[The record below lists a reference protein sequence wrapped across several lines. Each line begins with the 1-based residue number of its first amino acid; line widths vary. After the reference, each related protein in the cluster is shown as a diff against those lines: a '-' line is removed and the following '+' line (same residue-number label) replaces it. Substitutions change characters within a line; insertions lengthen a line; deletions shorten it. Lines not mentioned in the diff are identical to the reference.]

1 MRVTKR
7 SGRVEDVKFDN
18 VTNRIS
24 KLTEGLSNSVD
35 VTKVAQQVFSSIY
48 DGINT
53 HEIDT
58 LSAEICIGMIT
69 SDPDYEILATRIT
82 ASNIQKRAANNFHIA
97 MRKLHKAGIVT
108 HEVLEVSSKVKDD
121 IKPER
126 DYDFGYFGL
135 KTLEKGYLQKIDGEI
150 IETPQYMY
158 MRVAIGIHGHDTERV
173 LETYD
178 ALSKGLFI
186 HATPTLFNAGTPR
199 PQMSSCFVAGTAV
212 FTTNRGPV
220 PIEEV
225 CIGDNVVTHT
235 GSIKPVLQTHKN
247 LLGDRTLF
255 DVKIYKTPGFQVTG
269 NHRFWSITKEQ
280 LHWKDEPQWNSI
292 EHLRVGD
299 WISIPKTKLNTVYE
313 ILDMYELLKDE
324 NGTEHWTYSFEFDG
338 TKMRR
343 LTHFTSEYRPN
354 GITLKGEWFERY
366 IKVDED
372 FAWFIGSWYGDGCIT
387 YQRSSA
393 KSKRTPTHR
402 GISFAQ
408 NPNNTTFIEKIEKI
422 GCKYLGVHACI
433 SKSKKRNC
441 LSISF
446 NNSAIGNAFNI
457 LFGRWSSGKFLW
469 PNMYSWNRN
478 MVSAFIGGLVS
489 TDGCCTLRGNVTVQ
503 LTNQPLI
510 KSIFHLSRSVGLDT
524 SLTVGSKPYKDRKQY
539 IGRIQ
544 FPWIP
549 EIMKWVYKHY
559 DDNRLYKSERAN
571 TTLEIDGK
579 IFLRINAKTRV
590 KDNLPEFV
598 YTLGVKDDHSYTVQG
613 VIAENCFL
621 IANKEDSIDGIYDTV
636 KECARISKWAGG
648 IGLHIHDVRANKSH
662 IRGTNGTSDGII
674 PMLRVYNST
683 ARYVNQAGRRKGSI
697 AVYLEPWHA
706 DILDFLEIR
715 LNQGDEEARC
725 RDLFSAMWI
734 PDLFMKRVES
744 GGNWSLFCPDQA
756 KGLSDVYGKEFE
768 DLYEKYEAE
777 GLARKVVPASEVWK
791 AIIKSQSE
799 TGTPYMLYKDACN
812 EKSNHKH
819 VGTIK
824 SSNLCVAPE
833 TKILTSKGQQI
844 ISELVDQDV
853 EVWNGDEFSNVTIR
867 QTGKNQ
873 KLLTVKTSKGLELRC
888 TPYHKFWIVGHNE
901 PIEAQN
907 LEKGMKI
914 IKHSL
919 PVINHN
925 TENMK
930 YAYTHGL
937 FCADGTTSSHGNPKR
952 CLFKAKNNGFC
963 MRHQKNLKDYE
974 EDDDGTCQANSYSE
988 QKFLDLYHVKKK
1000 LMKFIDYDY
1009 ASNNDACNKIRLR
1022 LPKDIDEKYTVPT
1035 ECSLESK
1042 LEWFAGLID
1051 GDGCVTKHQGGR
1063 GISIQ
1068 IGSIHYNFLNDV
1080 LLMLQTIGV
1089 NSRINLSRNESIKE
1103 LPGGSYTCKKLWRL
1117 LIPSG
1122 GVELLKTLG
1131 LNTRRVNINTENLPN
1146 RQALHFDKIVSVE
1159 DLGETSDTFCFN
1171 EPLKHRGIFNGIL
1184 TGNCTE
1190 ILEYTDK
1197 DETAVCNLASI
1208 ALPKYVDVEKKEFN
1222 HEELHRVT
1230 KMVTRNLNKV
1240 IDKNFYPTEN
1250 GERSNMRHRPI
1261 GIGVQ
1266 GLADVFI
1273 MLRMSFGSEESRKLN
1288 RDIFETIY
1296 HASLE
1301 SSCELAEMYGTY
1313 ETFKGSPFS
1322 QGILQFDMWDRDPKF
1337 SGRYDWNAMR
1347 ELVKKGTRNSLLLA
1361 PMPTA
1366 STSQILGNNECF
1378 EPYTTNIYLR
1388 RTLAGEFVVVNKH
1401 LVNDLKER
1409 GLWSKE
1415 MKDLMVKANGSVQNI
1430 IDIPD
1435 DLKELY
1441 KTVWEMSQKT
1451 IIDMAADRGVYIDQS
1466 QSMNLFVESPTL
1478 SKLSSMHMYAW
1489 KTGLKTGM
1497 YYLRSKAKARPIQ
1510 FSLEAECAMCSA

>member
-24 KLTEGLSNSVD
+24 KLNYDLSECVD
-35 VTKVAQQVFSSIY
+35 VTKIAQQVFSSIY
-48 DGINT
+48 DGIKT
-53 HEIDT
+53 PEIDT

-108 HEVLEVSSKVKDD
+108 HEVLEVSSKVKDE

-126 DYDFGYFGL
+126 DFEFGYFGL
-135 KTLEKGYLQKIDGEI
+135 KTLEKGYLQKIDGEV
-150 IETPQYMY
+150 IETPQYLY
-158 MRVAIGIHGHDTERV
+158 MRVAIGIHGHDIDHV

-199 PQMSSCFVAGTAV
+199 PQMSSCF
-212 FTTNRGPV
+212 
-220 PIEEV
+220 
-225 CIGDNVVTHT
+225 
-235 GSIKPVLQTHKN
+235 
-247 LLGDRTLF
+247 
-255 DVKIYKTPGFQVTG
+255 
-269 NHRFWSITKEQ
+269 
-280 LHWKDEPQWNSI
+280 
-292 EHLRVGD
+292 
-299 WISIPKTKLNTVYE
+299 
-313 ILDMYELLKDE
+313 
-324 NGTEHWTYSFEFDG
+324 
-338 TKMRR
+338 
-343 LTHFTSEYRPN
+343 
-354 GITLKGEWFERY
+354 
-366 IKVDED
+366 
-372 FAWFIGSWYGDGCIT
+372 
-387 YQRSSA
+387 
-393 KSKRTPTHR
+393 
-402 GISFAQ
+402 
-408 NPNNTTFIEKIEKI
+408 
-422 GCKYLGVHACI
+422 
-433 SKSKKRNC
+433 
-441 LSISF
+441 
-446 NNSAIGNAFNI
+446 
-457 LFGRWSSGKFLW
+457 
-469 PNMYSWNRN
+469 
-478 MVSAFIGGLVS
+478 
-489 TDGCCTLRGNVTVQ
+489 
-503 LTNQPLI
+503 
-510 KSIFHLSRSVGLDT
+510 
-524 SLTVGSKPYKDRKQY
+524 
-539 IGRIQ
+539 
-544 FPWIP
+544 
-549 EIMKWVYKHY
+549 
-559 DDNRLYKSERAN
+559 
-571 TTLEIDGK
+571 
-579 IFLRINAKTRV
+579 
-590 KDNLPEFV
+590 
-598 YTLGVKDDHSYTVQG
+598 
-613 VIAENCFL
+613 L

-648 IGLHIHDVRANKSH
+648 IGLHVHDVRANKSH

-744 GGNWSLFCPDQA
+744 DGNWSLFCPDQA

-768 DLYEKYEAE
+768 ELYEKYESE
-777 GLARKVVPASEVWK
+777 GIATKVVPASEIWK

-824 SSNLCVAPE
+824 SSNLC
-833 TKILTSKGQQI
+833 
-844 ISELVDQDV
+844 
-853 EVWNGDEFSNVTIR
+853 
-867 QTGKNQ
+867 
-873 KLLTVKTSKGLELRC
+873 
-888 TPYHKFWIVGHNE
+888 
-901 PIEAQN
+901 
-907 LEKGMKI
+907 
-914 IKHSL
+914 
-919 PVINHN
+919 
-925 TENMK
+925 
-930 YAYTHGL
+930 
-937 FCADGTTSSHGNPKR
+937 
-952 CLFKAKNNGFC
+952 
-963 MRHQKNLKDYE
+963 
-974 EDDDGTCQANSYSE
+974 
-988 QKFLDLYHVKKK
+988 
-1000 LMKFIDYDY
+1000 
-1009 ASNNDACNKIRLR
+1009 
-1022 LPKDIDEKYTVPT
+1022 
-1035 ECSLESK
+1035 
-1042 LEWFAGLID
+1042 
-1051 GDGCVTKHQGGR
+1051 
-1063 GISIQ
+1063 
-1068 IGSIHYNFLNDV
+1068 
-1080 LLMLQTIGV
+1080 
-1089 NSRINLSRNESIKE
+1089 
-1103 LPGGSYTCKKLWRL
+1103 
-1117 LIPSG
+1117 
-1122 GVELLKTLG
+1122 
-1131 LNTRRVNINTENLPN
+1131 
-1146 RQALHFDKIVSVE
+1146 
-1159 DLGETSDTFCFN
+1159 
-1171 EPLKHRGIFNGIL
+1171 
-1184 TGNCTE
+1184 TE
-1190 ILEYTDK
+1190 ILEFTDK
-1197 DETAVCNLASI
+1197 EETAVCNLASI

-1250 GERSNMRHRPI
+1250 GKRSNMRHRPI

-1273 MLRMSFGSEESRKLN
+1273 MLRMTFGSEESRKLN
-1288 RDIFETIY
+1288 IDIFETIY

-1301 SSCELAEMYGTY
+1301 SSCELAEMYGPY

-1322 QGILQFDMWDRDPKF
+1322 KGILQFDMWDRDPKF

-1347 ELVKKGTRNSLLLA
+1347 KLVKKGTMNSLLLA

-1466 QSMNLFVESPTL
+1466 QSMNLFVESPTI

-1497 YYLRSKAKARPIQ
+1497 YYLRSKAKSRPIQ
-1510 FSLEAECAMCSA
+1510 FSLEAECSMCSA

>member
-24 KLTEGLSNSVD
+24 KLTEGLSETVD
-35 VTKVAQQVFSSIY
+35 VTKIAQQVFSSIY
-48 DGINT
+48 DGIKT
-53 HEIDT
+53 PEIDT

-126 DYDFGYFGL
+126 DFEFGYFGL

-158 MRVAIGIHGHDTERV
+158 MRVAIGIHGHDIDHV
-173 LETYD
+173 LETYE

-199 PQMSSCFVAGTAV
+199 PQMSS
-212 FTTNRGPV
+212 
-220 PIEEV
+220 
-225 CIGDNVVTHT
+225 
-235 GSIKPVLQTHKN
+235 
-247 LLGDRTLF
+247 
-255 DVKIYKTPGFQVTG
+255 
-269 NHRFWSITKEQ
+269 
-280 LHWKDEPQWNSI
+280 
-292 EHLRVGD
+292 
-299 WISIPKTKLNTVYE
+299 
-313 ILDMYELLKDE
+313 
-324 NGTEHWTYSFEFDG
+324 
-338 TKMRR
+338 
-343 LTHFTSEYRPN
+343 
-354 GITLKGEWFERY
+354 
-366 IKVDED
+366 
-372 FAWFIGSWYGDGCIT
+372 
-387 YQRSSA
+387 
-393 KSKRTPTHR
+393 
-402 GISFAQ
+402 
-408 NPNNTTFIEKIEKI
+408 
-422 GCKYLGVHACI
+422 
-433 SKSKKRNC
+433 
-441 LSISF
+441 
-446 NNSAIGNAFNI
+446 
-457 LFGRWSSGKFLW
+457 
-469 PNMYSWNRN
+469 
-478 MVSAFIGGLVS
+478 
-489 TDGCCTLRGNVTVQ
+489 
-503 LTNQPLI
+503 
-510 KSIFHLSRSVGLDT
+510 
-524 SLTVGSKPYKDRKQY
+524 
-539 IGRIQ
+539 
-544 FPWIP
+544 
-549 EIMKWVYKHY
+549 
-559 DDNRLYKSERAN
+559 
-571 TTLEIDGK
+571 
-579 IFLRINAKTRV
+579 
-590 KDNLPEFV
+590 
-598 YTLGVKDDHSYTVQG
+598 
-613 VIAENCFL
+613 CFL

-648 IGLHIHDVRANKSH
+648 IGLHVHDVRANKSH

-674 PMLRVYNST
+674 PMLRVYNTT

-744 GGNWSLFCPDQA
+744 DGNWSLFCPDVA
-756 KGLSDVYGKEFE
+756 RGLSDVYGKEFE
-768 DLYEKYEAE
+768 ELYEKYEAD
-777 GLARKVVPASEVWK
+777 GIATKVVPASEVWK

-819 VGTIK
+819 LGTIK
-824 SSNLCVAPE
+824 SSNL
-833 TKILTSKGQQI
+833 
-844 ISELVDQDV
+844 
-853 EVWNGDEFSNVTIR
+853 
-867 QTGKNQ
+867 
-873 KLLTVKTSKGLELRC
+873 
-888 TPYHKFWIVGHNE
+888 
-901 PIEAQN
+901 
-907 LEKGMKI
+907 
-914 IKHSL
+914 
-919 PVINHN
+919 
-925 TENMK
+925 
-930 YAYTHGL
+930 
-937 FCADGTTSSHGNPKR
+937 
-952 CLFKAKNNGFC
+952 
-963 MRHQKNLKDYE
+963 
-974 EDDDGTCQANSYSE
+974 
-988 QKFLDLYHVKKK
+988 
-1000 LMKFIDYDY
+1000 
-1009 ASNNDACNKIRLR
+1009 
-1022 LPKDIDEKYTVPT
+1022 
-1035 ECSLESK
+1035 
-1042 LEWFAGLID
+1042 
-1051 GDGCVTKHQGGR
+1051 
-1063 GISIQ
+1063 
-1068 IGSIHYNFLNDV
+1068 
-1080 LLMLQTIGV
+1080 
-1089 NSRINLSRNESIKE
+1089 
-1103 LPGGSYTCKKLWRL
+1103 
-1117 LIPSG
+1117 
-1122 GVELLKTLG
+1122 
-1131 LNTRRVNINTENLPN
+1131 
-1146 RQALHFDKIVSVE
+1146 
-1159 DLGETSDTFCFN
+1159 
-1171 EPLKHRGIFNGIL
+1171 
-1184 TGNCTE
+1184 CTE

-1230 KMVTRNLNKV
+1230 KMITRNLNKV

-1250 GERSNMRHRPI
+1250 GKRSNMRHRPI

-1273 MLRMSFGSEESRKLN
+1273 MLRMTFGSEESRKLN
-1288 RDIFETIY
+1288 IDIFETIY

-1301 SSCELAEMYGTY
+1301 SSCELAEMYGPY
-1313 ETFKGSPFS
+1313 ESFKGSPFS
-1322 QGILQFDMWDRDPKF
+1322 KGILQFDMWDRDPKF

-1347 ELVKKGTRNSLLLA
+1347 ELVKKGTMNSLLLA

-1409 GLWSKE
+1409 RLWSKE

-1466 QSMNLFVESPTL
+1466 QSMNLFVESPTV

-1497 YYLRSKAKARPIQ
+1497 YYLRSKAKSRPIQ
-1510 FSLEAECAMCSA
+1510 FSLEAECSMCSA